1 VDVYHVL
8 TASVT
13 LLHRAYTTVGYDI
26 RYSLSLNNKESEGLC
41 IMKWRIVEYLMQHE
55 TWQTSFL
62 QVSPLWT
69 DFSGNALTI
78 LCIIS

>member
-26 RYSLSLNNKESEGLC
+26 RYSLSLNLE
-41 IMKWRIVEYLMQHE
+41 Q
-55 TWQTSFL
+55 
-62 QVSPLWT
+62 
-69 DFSGNALTI
+69 
-78 LCIIS
+78 